1 MNLVAEQGP
10 GTPESGT
17 ETRLDLWLEEAP
29 RSWRAVLDVFIDVAQ
44 ALGSAHAA
52 GIVDEDI
59 RIENI
64 VVGPDGR
71 GFCRDLG
78 SAGTARPWTGP
89 AGLRTAALSLEQ
101 RLAVAD
107 AMDVVTYLAPE
118 QFRGGRADARSN
130 QFSFCVSLYRALYRQ
145 LPFDHEWAASQG
157 GEQYTRRRT
166 PLGSLHFDL
175 KVGSLDRTTLMNLA
189 REVLCENIRPAPEG
203 AEVPVWL
210 DRVIQRG
217 LRADPDDRYAS
228 MDKLVDDVV
237 EQLGDKS
244 TTGRVARRQ
253 RPLAKWAIVGGCGL
267 LLLLGI
273 LFKIAL
279 RVR

>member
-10 GTPESGT
+10 GTPESGP

-29 RSWRAVLDVFIDVAQ
+29 RSWRAILDVFIDVAQ
-44 ALGSAHAA
+44 ALASAHAA
-52 GIVDEDI
+52 GIVARGHPDREH
-59 RIENI
+59 RRRSGRPR
-64 VVGPDGR
+64 VLSRPRSLTRGPGMA
-71 GFCRDLG
+71 
-78 SAGTARPWTGP
+78 S
-89 AGLRTAALSLEQ
+89 AGLRTAAISLEQ
-101 RLAVAD
+101 RLAAAD
-107 AMDVVTYLAPE
+107 AMDAVTYLAPE

-273 LFKIAL
+273 LIKIAL